1 MARIPRRLAGVGASD
16 LANSAAF
23 DAYVGP
29 SRELTVDPAR
39 SLLALHDGSTPGGI
53 RFPSL
58 STPASTTVAGVA
70 ELATSAETIDGS
82 DAARVVTPAG
92 LKATRIA
99 FKANK
104 NNVVQTITANT
115 FTDVTFGTEE
125 FDIGSYYDVAT
136 SRWTPPAGIYRVSF
150 VARVDTGIADGEAV
164 VVAIYKNG
172 TIVAAN
178 NAKQSGSTAT
188 SSLVTTLVQVNGTDY
203 INAVILGSGSG
214 GKDVSG
220 LPAYTHFSGEA
231 I

>member
-1 MARIPRRLAGVGASD
+1 MARQPRRLAGIGAAD
-16 LANSAAF
+16 LVNAAAF
-23 DAYVGP
+23 DSYIGP
-29 SRELTVDPAR
+29 SRELVVDPVR
-39 SLLALHDGSTPGGI
+39 SIIALHDGVTPGGK

-58 STPASTTVAGVA
+58 ATPASTTAAGIV
-70 ELATSAETIDGS
+70 ELATSAETVEGS
-82 DAARVVTPAG
+82 DAERAVTPAG

-99 FKANK
+99 FKAHK
-104 NNVVQTITANT
+104 NNVAQTITANT
-115 FTDVTFGTEE
+115 FTDVALATEE

-150 VARVDTGIADGEAV
+150 VARVDTGIPDGEAV

-172 TIVAAN
+172 SIVAAN

-188 SSLVTTLVQVNGTDY
+188 SALVTTLVQVNGTDY
-203 INAVILGSGSG
+203 ISAVVLGSGSG
-214 GKDVSG
+214 NKDVSG

>member
-1 MARIPRRLAGVGASD
+1 MARIPRRLAGIGAAD
-16 LANSAAF
+16 LADSAAF
-23 DAYVGP
+23 DSYVGP
-29 SRELTVDPAR
+29 AREITVDYVR
-39 SLLALHDGSTPGGI
+39 NIIALHDGVTPGGKQ
-53 RFPSL
+53 FPSL
-58 STPASTTVAGVA
+58 STPASTLVAGIV
-70 ELATSAETIDGS
+70 ELATNAETIEGS
-82 DAARVVTPAG
+82 DANRVVSPAS
-92 LKATRIA
+92 LKASRIA
-99 FKANK
+99 FKAHK
-104 NNVVQTITANT
+104 NNVVQTIAANT

-125 FDIGSYYDVAT
+125 FDVGSYYDLAT

-172 TIVAAN
+172 SIVAAN

>member
-1 MARIPRRLAGVGASD
+1 MARQPRRLAGIGATD
-16 LANSAAF
+16 LPDAGAF
-23 DAYVGP
+23 DSYVGP
-29 SRELTVDPAR
+29 AREVTVDPAR
-39 SLLALHDGSTPGGI
+39 SLIALHDGVTPGGK

-58 STPASTTVAGVA
+58 ATPASTTAPGIV
-70 ELATSAETIDGS
+70 ELATSAETIAGS
-82 DAARVVTPAG
+82 DAERSVTPAG

-99 FKANK
+99 FKAHK
-104 NNVVQTITANT
+104 NNVAQTISANT
-115 FTDVTFGTEE
+115 FTDVTLATEE

-172 TIVAAN
+172 SIVAAN

-188 SSLVTTLVQVNGTDY
+188 SSLVTTLIQVNGTDY
-203 INAVILGSGSG
+203 INAVVLGSGSG
-214 GKDVSG
+214 DKSVSG